1 VVGADDEQ
9 AILLMR
15 ALYAPFQ
22 RNHDK
27 LVVMDVRSAE
37 LTKYAANAMLA
48 TRISFMNELA
58 LLAEK
63 LGADIE
69 AGAPG
74 HRQRPAHRHALPV
87 RRLRLWRLVL
97 PQGREG
103 ADQDTSDAGMDLLVL
118 QGGGSGQRRAR
129 SMCW

>member
-1 VVGADDEQ
+1 
-9 AILLMR
+9 
-15 ALYAPFQ
+15 
-22 RNHDK
+22 
-27 LVVMDVRSAE
+27 MDVRSAE

-69 AGAPG
+69 MVRQGIGSTRASAP
-74 HRQRPAHRHALPV
+74 LPV
-87 RRLRLWRLVL
+87 RRLRLRRQLL

-103 ADQDTSDAGMDLLVL
+103 ADPDGKR
-118 QGGGSGQRRAR
+118 RRASR
-129 SMCW
+129 CKC